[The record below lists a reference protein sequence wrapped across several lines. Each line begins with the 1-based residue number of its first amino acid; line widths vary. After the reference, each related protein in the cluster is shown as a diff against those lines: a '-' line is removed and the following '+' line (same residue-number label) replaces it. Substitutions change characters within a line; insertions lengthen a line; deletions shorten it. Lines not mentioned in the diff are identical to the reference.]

1 MKKLLQLVMLIAI
14 IGSLSTSIEVRP
26 MIGDLVEGVVGTAA
40 NVASDVA
47 GTASDIAWGPYWWDN
62 YWGPDYWNDA
72 YYPYLIE
79 RYPYV
84 ERVELT
90 GDNWDITNKTNKEII
105 VGTYDGKIHGRIR
118 PGETIRIPTQGDNRL
133 IIGHQ
138 NAKAKVT
145 TAKPGP
151 VIVTEKNAQEIQINP

>member
-1 MKKLLQLVMLIAI
+1 MKKLSQLVMLFAI
-14 IGSLSTSIEVRP
+14 IGSLSTSVEVRP
-26 MIGDLVEGVVGTAA
+26 FIGELVEDVVGTAA
-40 NVASDVA
+40 DVTSDVV
-47 GTASDIAWGPYWWDN
+47 WGPYWWDN
-62 YWGPDYWNDA
+62 YWGPDYWNDNA
-72 YYPYLIE
+72 YYPYLVE

-84 ERVELT
+84 ERVEIS

-118 PGETIRIPTQGDNRL
+118 PGETVRLPTQDDNRL

-145 TAKPGP
+145 TAQPGP
-151 VIVTEKNAQEIQINP
+151 VVVTEKNAQEIQINP